1 MIEEDHWSMSIYLA
15 RVLHTAEGEIID
27 GKELWEQYKQ
37 LLQDLQMN
45 YAEKR
50 VKLSEVASRMNG
62 FIYQIRKNHDLIY
75 NDRIGEIFYI
85 DCGEKYFDNGKLNR
99 QKLQGEVGEFVDF
112 I

>member
-1 MIEEDHWSMSIYLA
+1 
-15 RVLHTAEGEIID
+15 
-27 GKELWEQYKQ
+27 
-37 LLQDLQMN
+37 MN